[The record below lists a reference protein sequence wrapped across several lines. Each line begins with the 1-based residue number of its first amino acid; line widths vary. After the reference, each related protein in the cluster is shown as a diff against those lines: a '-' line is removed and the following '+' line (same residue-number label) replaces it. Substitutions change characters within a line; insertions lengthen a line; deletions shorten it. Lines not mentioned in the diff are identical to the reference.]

1 MNTDTHK
8 QYRFAGHTLDACC
21 GKLFS
26 PDHQPVQLSSRAL
39 AVLEMLVE
47 RRGEVVSKSAMMA
60 QVWPGIV
67 VEENNLS
74 QAISSIRKALGDS
87 RAGHHI
93 IQTVSGRGY
102 RFIAQV
108 EEITGFSE
116 IAAAEAEEQQQPAG
130 SMAENRPGAGYMR
143 VAAVPA
149 AIVLCVVLL
158 SLVIAEKPGAETA
171 AIPKSGSAAL
181 LSSASEPADAERPV
195 IRNSIAVLPFTALTA
210 APDSELFVSGL
221 HDELI
226 NQLARLNSLNVISRN
241 SILALESQ
249 DLSLKELSRLLGVQS
264 IITGNVS
271 TFGDN
276 ARVSLQMLDPET
288 GITLWASTY
297 ETGTDSLAGLF
308 SIQSDIAMNV
318 AMTLDS
324 EINQQEKLALRALPT
339 DSFAAYRYNLA
350 AKNVYATLDYEK
362 AWALS
367 KEAIALDPQYYD
379 ALFIHASVN
388 AILVGMPE
396 IGMTSQQHYRL
407 AMEITERMI
416 QLQPNSPEGYILK
429 ASVHSSSREWGKA
442 AEEIKRVREL
452 GTPLADMR
460 FLVSVLL
467 SLGDFE
473 AATDILE
480 ANLRTEPINLYARGF
495 LLVAHELTGNRLHS
509 RQEYELGEELTS
521 VWWGDSA
528 NIFLALGR
536 NEPLQD
542 IDQIQRISEKLR
554 TSLRNMNEGR
564 LDLVRADL
572 RQYTGSETRKPSESL
587 YYSAIAAHLD
597 EKELALVLMKDAL
610 ESAWLSFYW
619 LWLPVFDEVRQQE
632 GFIALLQE
640 SGMPDYW
647 DRHGWPVMCQ
657 PQDSTISCNWS
668 AYP

>member
-1 MNTDTHK
+1 MISDTHK

-26 PDHQPVQLSSRAL
+26 PDHEPVQLSSRAF
-39 AVLEMLVE
+39 AALEMLLE
-47 RRGEVVSKSAMMA
+47 RRGEVVSKSALMA

-87 RAGHHI
+87 RSGHHI
-93 IQTVSGRGY
+93 IKTVSGRGY
-102 RFIAQV
+102 RFIAHV

-116 IAAAEAEEQQQPAG
+116 TAAPEAEEQQEPPD
-130 SMAENRPGAGYMR
+130 SMVENRPGAGYMKA
-143 VAAVPA
+143 AAVPA

-158 SLVIAEKPGAETA
+158 SSVIAEKPGAETA
-171 AIPKSGSAAL
+171 GTPGVEL
-181 LSSASEPADAERPV
+181 LTSASEPADAELSV
-195 IRNSIAVLPFTALTA
+195 IRNSIAVLPFTALNV
-210 APDSELFVSGL
+210 APDSELFVAGL

-226 NQLARLNSLNVISRN
+226 NQLARLNSLNVISRS

-249 DLSLKELSRLLGVQS
+249 DLPLKELGRLLGVQS
-264 IITGNVS
+264 VITGNVS
-271 TFGDN
+271 MFGDN

-308 SIQSDIAMNV
+308 SLQSDIAMNV

-442 AEEIKRVREL
+442 AEEIERVREL

-536 NEPLQD
+536 DEPVQD

-554 TSLRNMNEGR
+554 TSLRNMNEDR

-572 RQYTGSETRKPSESL
+572 RQYAGSEARKPSESL

-640 SGMPDYW
+640 SGIPDHW
-647 DRHGWPVMCQ
+647 DRHGWPAMCQ